1 MIAHEVRV
9 AESAR
14 EAQAIAMP
22 APKYIM
28 CGAAHGRRSVSD
40 IVTAINRVW
49 TVVRVELV
57 KGLEKAH
64 SLHYFSLVLD

>member
-1 MIAHEVRV
+1 MIGREVRV
-9 AESAR
+9 AESAQ
-14 EAQAIAMP
+14 EAQAIPMP

-28 CGAAHGRRSVSD
+28 GGAAHGRRSVSD

-49 TVVRVELV
+49 IVVRVELV

>member
-1 MIAHEVRV
+1 MIGREVRV
-9 AESAR
+9 AESTQ

-22 APKYIM
+22 APKYTVG
-28 CGAAHGRRSVSD
+28 GAAHGRRSVSD
-40 IVTAINRVW
+40 VVTAINRVW

-64 SLHYFSLVLD
+64 SLH